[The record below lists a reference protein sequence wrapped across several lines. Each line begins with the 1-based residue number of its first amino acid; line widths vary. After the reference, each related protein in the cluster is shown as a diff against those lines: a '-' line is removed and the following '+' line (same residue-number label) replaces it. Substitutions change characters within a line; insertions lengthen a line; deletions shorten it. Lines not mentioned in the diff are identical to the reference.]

1 MFSQLK
7 QALQEAIQQEV
18 SQSLNESV
26 MSALDAFEREA
37 HTKGVDLELY
47 PLSNKI
53 ILGWI
58 ARRDGTPKGEGA
70 AIIQKIISYADNAK
84 IPVSLDIESR
94 DKSGE
99 LSGVQQIALINY
111 YKRFGF
117 KLNPKWK
124 FDSNEG
130 MYTSSGPGAGFIM
143 NRPIGG

>member
-7 QALQEAIQQEV
+7 QAIQEAIQQEV
-18 SQSLNESV
+18 TQSLNESV
-26 MSALDAFEREA
+26 MSVLDAFEREA
-37 HTKGVDLELY
+37 HAKGVDLELY
-47 PLSNKI
+47 SLGNKI

-70 AIIQKIISYADNAK
+70 VVIQKILAYADSARM
-84 IPVSLDIESR
+84 PVSLDIESR

-124 FDSNEG
+124 ADG
-130 MYTSSGPGAGFIM
+130 DMYVDHTGKSGFIM
-143 NRPIGG
+143 SRPIGG